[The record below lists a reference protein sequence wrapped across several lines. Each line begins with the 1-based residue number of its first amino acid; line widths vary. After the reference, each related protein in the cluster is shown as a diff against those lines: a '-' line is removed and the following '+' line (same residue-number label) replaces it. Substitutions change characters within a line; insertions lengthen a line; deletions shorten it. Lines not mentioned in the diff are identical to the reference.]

1 MRPHHL
7 LLPSL
12 VLVTGCAGISLSYD
26 QGAEAPRDASDTGYS
41 EADADTDPD
50 DDTEWES
57 ETEQDFLMLAP
68 ATTDAYVFVANP
80 DRDTVTRVAVPSLE
94 VITVDVGVNPSVAVT
109 TVDYSKAVV
118 FNEGSDDVSI
128 LDADTLDE
136 VRVEVREHLNAMEL
150 SPDGEWVICYRDVD
164 VDVDADDEEPEDDGG
179 VESYNEIS
187 LVNTSSYDHW
197 PMVVG
202 FNPHEVVY
210 TAESELALVVSDAYV
225 ALIDLT
231 AAEPEPYL
239 VQLADDLLDPPAAE
253 EIEIAPDGSYAF
265 VRQFGADEI
274 AILDLVTATV
284 DRVPVGYNPTD
295 LDITPDGSR
304 AVVVSRGDQELW
316 LLETA
321 DPFAPA
327 EVVPLP
333 DGYVLGSLQLSPDG
347 ETGILYTTATLQDR
361 YATWDISTGEVTMRG
376 LVKPVMSMSVSPT
389 GESLLVFHTLED
401 AEDADSSSPYY
412 GEWAMT
418 LLDMDDFRSNPMRL
432 AAEPEAYAHADDG
445 EHGFFIMTGQDHLV
459 VLDYG
464 TLLPE
469 DIELKSEPL
478 HVGTLPG
485 SDWAYASQEHYL
497 GRISFYDSDSGALE
511 TITGFELNS
520 EIEHE

>member
-1 MRPHHL
+1 MAAEDQ
-7 LLPSL
+7 
-12 VLVTGCAGISLSYD
+12 AGR
-26 QGAEAPRDASDTGYS
+26 GAYGDTGYA
-41 EADADTDPD
+41 EADADSDGD
-50 DDTEWES
+50 SDTEWGS

-94 VITVDVGVNPSVAVT
+94 VITVEVGVSPAVAET
-109 TVDYSKAVV
+109 TADYAKAVV

-136 VRVEVREHLNAMEL
+136 VRVEVREDLNAMEL
-150 SPDGEWVICYRDVD
+150 SSDGEWVICYRDTD
-164 VDVDADDEEPEDDGG
+164 LDEEEDDDDGG

-187 LVNTSSYDHW
+187 LVNTSSYEHW

-202 FNPHEVVY
+202 FNPHQVVF
-210 TAESELALVVSDAYV
+210 TDESDLALVVSDAYV

-231 AAEPEPYL
+231 ASEPEPEL

-265 VRQFGADEI
+265 VRQFGSSEI
-274 AILDLVTATV
+274 VILDLVTQDV
-284 DRVPVGYNPTD
+284 DQVEVGYNPTD
-295 LDITPDGSR
+295 LDITPDGEK
-304 AVVVSRGDQELW
+304 AVVVARGLQELW

-321 DPFAPA
+321 DPFEEA

-333 DGYVLGSLQLSPDG
+333 EDYVLGSLLLSPDG

-361 YATWDISTGEVTMRG
+361 YATWDIDSGEVTVRG

-389 GESLLVFHTLED
+389 GESLLVFHTEED
-401 AEDADSSSPYY
+401 AEDADSTSPYY
-412 GEWAMT
+412 GQWAMT
-418 LLDMDDFRSNPMRL
+418 LMDLDDFRSNPMRL
-432 AAEPEAYAHADDG
+432 AAEPAAYAHADDG
-445 EHGFFIMTGQDHLV
+445 EHGFFIMEGQKNLV

-478 HVGTLPG
+478 HVGTLP
-485 SDWAYASQEHYL
+485 STDWAYASQEHDL
-497 GRISFYDSDSGALE
+497 GRISFYDSETGGLE

-520 EIEHE
+520 EIEHD